1 MSDTTKKILKTL
13 GMLVVF
19 IVCLLLVIFGQNNF
33 LGAVSRPIGLL
44 IMLGGVAGLVI
55 LLWIY
60 NRRFQ

>member
-1 MSDTTKKILKTL
+1 MSDTTNKVLKTL

-19 IVCLLLVIFGQNNF
+19 VICLLLVIFGQNNF

-44 IMLGGVAGLVI
+44 IMLGGVAGLVT

-60 NRRFQ
+60 NRRFK